1 MEYDPAL
8 PRSPREAALL
18 HEHFAYF
25 VSLAEVSVLND
36 AEDDLVAFGCPD
48 RIWGY
53 RSRMGTH
60 GCPHCLAWISCM
72 ALDVAWRSKAADFH
86 GIYVEGW
93 LLSDVFLDW
102 LVQQGEVIPDTG
114 KTKYDDMMASMG
126 DGDKKHAFKTIVEKC
141 APNVK

>member
-1 MEYDPAL
+1 MGL
-8 PRSPREAALL
+8 P
-18 HEHFAYF
+18 
-25 VSLAEVSVLND
+25 
-36 AEDDLVAFGCPD
+36 
-48 RIWGY
+48 I
-53 RSRMGTH
+53 TH

-126 DGDKKHAFKTIVEKC
+126 DGDKKHACKTIVEKC
-141 APNVK
+141 APNVN